1 MGTFNYMVSKDELIA
16 LANKADYVE
25 VYEYINGANHV
36 HTDTISYIGNG
47 NFDVSE
53 LDCLSYNSDNMTDA
67 DVYIMDKEDYESTIL
82 ANCGETWRSMG
93 FKEEDRVLVIV
104 EG

>member
-1 MGTFNYMVSKDELIA
+1 MGIFNYMVSKDELIA

-36 HTDTISYIGNG
+36 HTDTIRYIGNG

-53 LDCLSYNSDNMTDA
+53 LDCLSYDSDMTDA
-67 DVYIMDKEDYESTIL
+67 DVFIMDKEDYESTIL
-82 ANCGETWRSMG
+82 ANCGETWEFMG
-93 FKEEDRVLVIV
+93 FKEDDKVLVIV
-104 EG
+104 ER